1 MTDVRNRWTTVVGA
15 VLAGGQSR
23 RMGRDKA
30 MLDWDGR
37 SLLMRAVKVLESV
50 FDEVLVV
57 APRDRGYE
65 DLGVQVVPDIRP
77 GLGPL
82 GGLHTALVHGR
93 GKPLF
98 ILACDMPHVTDDL
111 VRWIVG
117 PPIQEPMRRLAGE
130 RTKTVQARVVHDG
143 YQKQPLCG
151 LYSQFCLGEI
161 EKALDGNRL
170 SAQSLLEEL
179 DTETVV
185 LDSGQSWY
193 QPDLLLN
200 VNELDSLSA
209 LTSDQGEEG

>member
-111 VRWIVG
+111 VRWVRNFNSD
-117 PPIQEPMRRLAGE
+117 PAMH
-130 RTKTVQARVVHDG
+130 VVHG
-143 YQKQPLCG
+143 EAEAKQAFRDRLEQELG
-151 LYSQFCLGEI
+151 LRADVPQEGDI
-161 EKALDGNRL
+161 
-170 SAQSLLEEL
+170 LEL
-179 DTETVV
+179 
-185 LDSGQSWY
+185 
-193 QPDLLLN
+193 
-200 VNELDSLSA
+200 
-209 LTSDQGEEG
+209 